1 VVKRLQQQI
10 QDGGYLLIHFAPSGN
25 TYREVENRSNTET
38 EYRTLTLAAESV
50 ADVAC
55 VARTRETARL
65 IRTFSV

>member
-1 VVKRLQQQI
+1 MQQQM
-10 QDGGYLLIHFAPSGN
+10 H
-25 TYREVENRSNTET
+25 REVENLAT
-38 EYRTLTLAAESV
+38 EYQTLTLAAESV